1 MLNSDLV
8 LFKKKEML
16 NFVSRIVSAP
26 SLFNEF
32 LSATDNVVFDNYALN
47 VFYEKGCI
55 YSFLKLFATD
65 YGYAIKLDLAGLC
78 PNIRTEIV
86 TYFKSTTQINE
97 SILCKIMLQVLMH
110 DETMIFTACLEAIK
124 GAKLNLVSV
133 FRTVVNIGKS
143 LDCIEINKCSFER
156 NISNCIHKNRATI
169 NVSEAVKMIKHM
181 IKSGF
186 SYDVLPTTVDECLL
200 FGNVSANCFKKIFG
214 YACTYGNKSFVSGLM
229 KYHKKYVTE
238 EIIKEFTCVSLNTV
252 LLISNAR
259 NDDSE
264 VECD

>member
-1 MLNSDLV
+1 MLNPDLV

-16 NFVSRIVSAP
+16 NFVARIVSAP

-32 LSATDNVVFDNYALN
+32 LSATEDVVFDNYALN

-55 YSFLKLFATD
+55 YSFLKLFDTD
-65 YGYAIKLDLAGLC
+65 CGYAIKLDLAGLY
-78 PNIRTEIV
+78 PNVRTEFV
-86 TYFKSTTQINE
+86 TFLKSVTQINE

-110 DETMIFTACLEAIK
+110 DETMIFAACIEATK
-124 GAKLNLVSV
+124 RTKLDLVSV
-133 FRTVVNIGKS
+133 FRTA
-143 LDCIEINKCSFER
+143 INLSRTIDRNNAFER
-156 NISNCIHKNRATI
+156 NISNCLHKNRAAI

-186 SYDVLPTTVDECLL
+186 GYSVLPTTVDECLL
-200 FGNVSANCFKKIFG
+200 FGNVLANCFKKIFG

-229 KYHKKYVTE
+229 KYHKKYITE
-238 EIIKEFTCVSLNTV
+238 EVVKEVTCNSVNTV